1 MEIMEVWVGS
11 GLPAENKESVTIKS
25 NGYVTIS
32 NLANHVCR
40 LLIGNIYNK
49 SHFDKKLFCNGIIPL
64 TPEKKDTET
73 FSSVKTST
81 TAVLS
86 HDIRTSRQSSPA
98 SAATPA
104 PASASL
110 GRSSPGRFDRP
121 CQALQG
127 ETSLSE
133 IVPQVYSVISP
144 LSSVLNMIS

>member
-81 TAVLS
+81 TAVQCSLMIFVHLDSPHQPPLQPQLLHLLPLVEVHLVGLTDHVRPYKEKPLFLKLS
-86 HDIRTSRQSSPA
+86 HKFTQ
-98 SAATPA
+98 
-104 PASASL
+104 
-110 GRSSPGRFDRP
+110 
-121 CQALQG
+121 
-127 ETSLSE
+127 
-133 IVPQVYSVISP
+133 
-144 LSSVLNMIS
+144 